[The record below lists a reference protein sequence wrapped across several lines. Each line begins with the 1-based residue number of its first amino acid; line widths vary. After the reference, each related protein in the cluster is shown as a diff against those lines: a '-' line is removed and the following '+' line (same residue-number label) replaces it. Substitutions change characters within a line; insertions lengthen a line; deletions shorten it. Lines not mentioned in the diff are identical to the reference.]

1 MTGLRTI
8 QPTAQPH
15 LRKILENPQEEV
27 LSIPF
32 PSFQKFQVPP
42 PHVSQPTPALEL
54 LPDAKKKTPAKPSE
68 IDIVSL
74 PLVTHLN
81 FSPEKKI

>member
-1 MTGLRTI
+1 MC
-8 QPTAQPH
+8 
-15 LRKILENPQEEV
+15 EEV
-27 LSIPF
+27 H
-32 PSFQKFQVPP
+32 QP
-42 PHVSQPTPALEL
+42 PHSLCQSVVQTFPAIDLPQHPNYCVSQPTPALEL

-81 FSPEKKI
+81 FSPEKKSRKVRR